1 MNLWQ
6 KLKVTPWIAVWPLAL
21 GSSLTAAPFLD
32 LSFEAATNQAA
43 RSGKIVLVDFYTT
56 WCAPCKLLDKNTWT
70 DPAVIKLLQQKTVA
84 LRIDAEKEVALS
96 KRYKIDAY
104 PTVLL
109 VKPDGTE
116 IDRLVGYR
124 EPKTF
129 TNEFTAALAGKDS
142 VRRARDALT
151 SAGTND
157 PSARM
162 QYGVALAQKG
172 KDSEALAE
180 YLWCF
185 DHGVEASRAFVGVR
199 LSFLLSYIKDLG
211 SRYPAALQALE
222 TRRDERQD
230 RVAAGSTD
238 FATIQELVALN
249 TSLEQP
255 EKNLAVFDRL
265 PAGSR
270 TKDMILPLLI
280 EQLLQAKRY
289 SDVIQGPDAKSSFNK
304 VVDQYNKTLASL
316 GKDSPIAK
324 RVGDSLRQLTITSG
338 AHSFEAL
345 AGLKRNQDAKD
356 LAGEILK
363 FDSSDATRATLAKA
377 ARRAENAELTQ
388 YVSK

>member
-6 KLKVTPWIAVWPLAL
+6 KLKTTPCIAAWLLAL
-21 GSSLTAAPFLD
+21 GPSLGAAPFSD

-43 RSGKIVLVDFYTT
+43 QSGKIVLIDFYTT

-70 DPAVIKLLQQKTVA
+70 DPAVIQLLEQKTVA

-104 PTVLL
+104 PTMLL
-109 VKPDGTE
+109 IKADGTE
-116 IDRLVGYR
+116 VDRLVGYR
-124 EPKTF
+124 DPNMF
-129 TNEFTAALAGKDS
+129 TNEFNAALAGKDS
-142 VRRARDALT
+142 VSRARDALMA
-151 SAGTND
+151 AGTND

-162 QYGVALAQKG
+162 QFGVALAQKG

-222 TRRDERQD
+222 TRRDERQAK
-230 RVAAGSTD
+230 VSAGSSD

-249 TSLEQP
+249 KSLEQP

-270 TKDMILPLLI
+270 TKDMITPLLI

-289 SDVIQGPDAKSSFNK
+289 SDVIKGPDAKSSFNK
-304 VVDQYNKTLASL
+304 VVDQYNKTMASL

-324 RVGDSLRQLTITSG
+324 RVDETLRQLTITDG
-338 AHSFEAL
+338 AHTFEAL

-363 FDSSDATRATLAKA
+363 FDSSDVARAMLAKA